1 MAGSRSLS
9 MIDTTFL
16 TIENNDTPM
25 HVASLMIVSP
35 PPGGAEGF
43 AHTLVEG
50 LRDRDRLVEPF
61 NLIVATGP
69 LRRLVPALTPAKEV
83 DLTYHVRHTSLPQP
97 GGEREL
103 GELVSHLHGT
113 VLDRSRPL
121 WTCHVIEGL
130 SEGRVAIYTKIHHA
144 LTNGVRGI
152 RMTAAAAGSSPEDR
166 WGGIW
171 QTRPRRSTRRREQAA
186 RNLLTIPTAIP
197 RMISEG
203 ASIAVAATA
212 FLPRSN
218 VEPARLAFTGPRSKL
233 NGRVTGARCVATHQI
248 DLARLR
254 AISIA
259 ADASLNDV
267 FLAVCS
273 TAIRRHL
280 LDSDDLPGRSLI
292 AGVPVKVDD
301 EYGQRRNSAG
311 YAMAFLGTD
320 IEDPLERL
328 AAIKTSMLA
337 VKRQLAPMTPQ
348 ARLRFL
354 TAMSAPGMGVLLTG
368 MGSLL
373 PPPMN
378 VTISNVPGPKE
389 PLYMNGGHV
398 DALYPVSIPFQGQ
411 ALNVTCVSYVDHLD
425 IGFTGGRDSLPHL
438 QRLAGYTADAVAEL
452 EQALHIRLAKPRR
465 QASRSARGGMPKQT

>member
-144 LTNGVRGI
+144 LTNECRGI

-218 VEPARLAFTGPRSKL
+218 VEPGAVGIHGATVEAQRKGHRGTMRCHTPDRPCTAARHLHR
-233 NGRVTGARCVATHQI
+233 RRCV
-248 DLARLR
+248 
-254 AISIA
+254 
-259 ADASLNDV
+259 
-267 FLAVCS
+267 
-273 TAIRRHL
+273 
-280 LDSDDLPGRSLI
+280 P
-292 AGVPVKVDD
+292 
-301 EYGQRRNSAG
+301 QRR
-311 YAMAFLGTD
+311 
-320 IEDPLERL
+320 
-328 AAIKTSMLA
+328 
-337 VKRQLAPMTPQ
+337 V
-348 ARLRFL
+348 
-354 TAMSAPGMGVLLTG
+354 
-368 MGSLL
+368 
-373 PPPMN
+373 
-378 VTISNVPGPKE
+378 
-389 PLYMNGGHV
+389 
-398 DALYPVSIPFQGQ
+398 
-411 ALNVTCVSYVDHLD
+411 
-425 IGFTGGRDSLPHL
+425 
-438 QRLAGYTADAVAEL
+438 
-452 EQALHIRLAKPRR
+452 PRR
-465 QASRSARGGMPKQT
+465 V